1 MVIGFAFYERYIGVK
16 TLHLQGKPLQNQVQ
30 YRWVAI
36 KPTKNAKFITFS
48 IDYSK
53 NRYNET
59 LSTEER
65 CITF

>member
-1 MVIGFAFYERYIGVK
+1 MGFKFYKRNIGVK
-16 TLHLQGKPLQNQVQ
+16 TVHLLGKPLQNQVQ
-30 YRWVAI
+30 YRWVAN

-59 LSTEER
+59 LSAE
-65 CITF
+65 